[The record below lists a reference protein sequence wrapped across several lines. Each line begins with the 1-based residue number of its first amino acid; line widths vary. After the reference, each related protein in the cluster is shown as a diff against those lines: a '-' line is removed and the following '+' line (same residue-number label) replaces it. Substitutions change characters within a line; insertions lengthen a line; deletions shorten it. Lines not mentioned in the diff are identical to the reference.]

1 VVSELVWLT
10 PFAKYAHI
18 VAMFAAVTIQV
29 GSDLYFLRVA
39 RDGDP
44 NATSRLG
51 HAIRRRGAI
60 EGPILEIGIVFGL
73 LTGFLGG
80 FNFLAPWLIA
90 TYLLIAIG
98 LVNVFR
104 IAAPAFT
111 SILDAAD
118 AGDSAGIA
126 RLLGTGRYP
135 RAALANALMYASVIF
150 LMVLK
155 PFG

>member
-1 VVSELVWLT
+1 LSDLAWLT
-10 PFAKYAHI
+10 PFAKYAHV

-39 RDGDP
+39 RNGDA

-60 EGPILEIGIVFGL
+60 EGPILEIGILFGL
-73 LTGFLGG
+73 LTALLGG

-90 TYLLIAIG
+90 SYVLIAIG
-98 LVNVFR
+98 LLNVFR
-104 IAAPAFT
+104 VAAPAFT

-118 AGDSAGIA
+118 ASDAAGIA
-126 RLLGTGRYP
+126 KLLETGPYRL
-135 RAALANALMYASVIF
+135 AALVNALMYATVIF
-150 LMVLK
+150 MMVVK
-155 PFG
+155 PFS